1 MKKIV
6 YSIMLLLCVHY
17 YTFAQVGIGTTS
29 PDDGSALQID
39 STTGAFVPPRMTN
52 TQMMAITTPLDGA
65 LVFNTT
71 KNSYFIYENSSWAS
85 LSNSTLVMNRVGAS
99 GNSIISTNTN
109 TYYDFPIGTSD
120 ALVTN
125 SQVYNITSN
134 GTITI
139 LESGN
144 YMFSASLSI
153 RNMPSGSVK
162 YIIAMTINGNL
173 IGYLNRGF
181 ATLTGTD
188 YWGTSGNIMYPISAN
203 DVVKFRYVINNG
215 GTPLEAQFVNIGIT
229 KLN

>member
-1 MKKIV
+1 M
-6 YSIMLLLCVHY
+6 Y
-17 YTFAQVGIGTTS
+17 YYGTAQVGIGTTT

-52 TQMMAITTPLDGA
+52 TQMTSITTPLDGA

-71 KNSYFIYENSSWAS
+71 KNSYYIYKNSSWDS
-85 LSNSTLVMNRVGAS
+85 LTNSTLIMNRTGAG
-99 GNSIISTNTN
+99 GNSLISTNTN
-109 TYYDFPIGTSD
+109 TYYDFPID
-120 ALVTN
+120 AGHIQVTN
-125 SQVYNITSN
+125 SQVYDITSS

-139 LESGN
+139 LEPGN

-153 RNMPSGSVK
+153 RNMPSGSTK
-162 YIIAMTINGNL
+162 YIIAITINGTL
-173 IGYLNRGF
+173 VGYLSRGF

-203 DVVKFRYVINNG
+203 DEVKIRYVVNNG
-215 GTPLEAQFVNIGIT
+215 GTALEAQFINIGIT